1 MPFSISPFRKESNSF
16 SYIFLN
22 LYGSRRENIRK
33 YYFVIFVNTIL
44 SISTRV
50 KHFARNLIG
59 TLIGFSWR
67 IIGIISWIVSGN
79 GSSLRAVLK
88 VRTLVVILTVHC
100 LQKKSVNKDLTQTYF
115 RCAAAVQMWDSL
127 PSLRRFA
134 QKKSRALWKHC
145 FISLKEKSA
154 SSVKNTARAFKVNRV
169 AREYHCA
176 SFFFLETA
184 LFF

>member
-1 MPFSISPFRKESNSF
+1 MPRIPHPGKMPFSISPFRKESNSF

-67 IIGIISWIVSGN
+67 LIGIISWIVSGN

-100 LQKKSVNKDLTQTYF
+100 LQKKSVDKALTQKYF
-115 RCAAAVQMWDSL
+115 RCAASVQIWDSL

-134 QKKSRALWKHC
+134 QKQIARSVKTLLYFFKRKMCVLCKKTLRAR
-145 FISLKEKSA
+145 LKEI
-154 SSVKNTARAFKVNRV
+154 
-169 AREYHCA
+169 E
-176 SFFFLETA
+176 
-184 LFF
+184 